1 MKTRSP
7 MDRQCT
13 AKSKQSGGRKP
24 KVVAT
29 GPKLEIVYRALE
41 WFRPY
46 ERNVARWQKL
56 TGRKAVLEARS

>member
-1 MKTRSP
+1 METRSP

-13 AKSKQSGGRKP
+13 SGRKP
-24 KVVAT
+24 KAAV
-29 GPKLEIVYRALE
+29 GPKLEIVYRALQ